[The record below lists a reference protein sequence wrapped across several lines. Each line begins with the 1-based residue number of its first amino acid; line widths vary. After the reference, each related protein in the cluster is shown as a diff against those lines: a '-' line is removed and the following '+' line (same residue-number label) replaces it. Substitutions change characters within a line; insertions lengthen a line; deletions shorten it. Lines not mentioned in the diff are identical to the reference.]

1 MSIVRPK
8 TSAGKLP
15 CQAFLSFN
23 GQNGS
28 MRLEIEMNGE
38 KKKYS
43 PKKVKYLVIDEDFT
57 EISGIKLGAPQEKG
71 VKSNVCYGYENR
83 YFKAKLK
90 DGTSIAAGPW
100 LTIKQKVELYGGKL
114 VQFGFAILQ
123 KVQGTE
129 DDAAINAALAS
140 NKIVAKVSYHG
151 MVSWEYGQLHKAHS
165 TNDLA
170 GFSITVGSFVPK
182 SSKSGVQSQVP
193 VFEAKKIDDKS
204 PEYIASVSVFLS
216 EIEPYI
222 KYVKNGGTVSE
233 IDEQEVPE
241 ASADDFIQGDDGF
254 IPTGAEPEPEKPNE
268 KDDLPF

>member
-1 MSIVRPK
+1 MSIVKPK

-15 CQAFLSFN
+15 CQAYLGFN
-23 GQNGS
+23 GQNGT
-28 MRLEIEMNGE
+28 MRLEIELNGE
-38 KKKYS
+38 KKKYA

-57 EISGIKLGAPQEKG
+57 EISGIKMGAPQDKG

-100 LTIKQKVELYGGKL
+100 LTIKPKVELYGGKL
-114 VQFGFAILQ
+114 VQFSFAILQ

-129 DDAAINAALAS
+129 NDAEINAALAS
-140 NKIVAKVSYHG
+140 NKVVAKVSYHG
-151 MVSWEYGQLHKAHS
+151 MTSWEYGVLHKTHS

-170 GFSITVGSFVPK
+170 GFSITVGSFVTK

-193 VFEAKKIDDKS
+193 VFEAKKADDSS
-204 PEYIASVSVFLS
+204 PEYIASVGVFLS

-222 KYVKNGGTVSE
+222 KYVKNGGTSAE
-233 IDEQEVPE
+233 LDEQAVPE
-241 ASADDFIQGDDGF
+241 ASAEDFVSDDSW
-254 IPTGAEPEPEKPNE
+254 IPSAEPGDPSTGQPPL
-268 KDDLPF
+268 DDATF